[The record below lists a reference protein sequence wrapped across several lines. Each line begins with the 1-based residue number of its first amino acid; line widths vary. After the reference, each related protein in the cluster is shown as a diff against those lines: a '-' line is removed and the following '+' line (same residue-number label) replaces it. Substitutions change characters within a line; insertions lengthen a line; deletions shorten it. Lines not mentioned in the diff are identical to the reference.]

1 MTTHLTTGPE
11 VPVPGARTPGTPAQG
26 GFAPGAVPGH
36 AAFTGAL
43 TPSAGPFAASSAGP
57 APGATTTTVPAVS
70 TATTPAP
77 VPASPFPGGAPDVL
91 RAVRAVREPAH
102 LVATPDGGVGAVTGD
117 PRGLPVRAS
126 LPPLYP
132 EWLGDR
138 AFARAHGTRFPYI
151 AGEMANGIATTA
163 MVTAVARAG
172 MLGFY
177 GAAGMPL
184 DTVERAVDTLA
195 AALPDHPNWG
205 VNLIHAPQHPAWEDG
220 LAELLV
226 RRRVPAVSV
235 SAFMDLTPAVVLLA
249 ASGLR
254 TAPDGRIVRPR
265 RLLAKVSR
273 PEVAEKFLGPPPP
286 RLLAELAAA
295 GRITPAE
302 AELAARLPVVGDLT
316 VEADSGGHTDGRP
329 LPALLPAV
337 TELRDR
343 LAARH
348 PHLPPVRIG
357 AAGGLGTPQA
367 VAAAFATGAAYVLTG
382 SVNQTCVE
390 AGLSEDA
397 KRLLDRAGVADVTLA
412 PASDMFELGASV
424 QVLARG
430 TLFGPRARQL
440 HDAYHAHASLEA
452 IPPPLR
458 ERLERGVLG
467 AGFDEVWEETRA
479 YWRRRDPAVLD
490 RAEQDPKHRM
500 ALVFRWYLGR
510 SSRWAIDGTTA
521 RRTDYQ
527 IWCGPAVGA
536 FNDWTRDSFLADPA
550 RRTVVQVARNLLEGA
565 AVLTRAHQFRTHGVP
580 VPPQAFRFTPRPLG

>member
-1 MTTHLTTGPE
+1 MTAHPAFVGPR
-11 VPVPGARTPGTPAQG
+11 PY
-26 GFAPGAVPGH
+26 
-36 AAFTGAL
+36 
-43 TPSAGPFAASSAGP
+43 
-57 APGATTTTVPAVS
+57 
-70 TATTPAP
+70 
-77 VPASPFPGGAPDVL
+77 PASACPFPGGAPDVL

-102 LVATPDGGVGAVTGD
+102 LVITPDGGIGAVTGD
-117 PRGLPVRAS
+117 PRGLPVRAT
-126 LPPLYP
+126 LPPLHP

-138 AFARAHGTRFPYI
+138 GFCQAHGTRFPYI
-151 AGEMANGIATTA
+151 AGEMANGIATTGL
-163 MVTAVARAG
+163 VTAMARAG

-184 DTVERAVDTLA
+184 EAVEQAVDTLA
-195 AALPDHPNWG
+195 AALPGLSNWG

-220 LAELLV
+220 LAELLIHH
-226 RRRVPAVSV
+226 RVPAVSV

-254 TAPDGRIVRPR
+254 TAPDGRIIRPR

-273 PEVAEKFLGPPPP
+273 AEVAERFLTPPPP
-286 RLLAELAAA
+286 RLLAALAAA
-295 GRITPAE
+295 GRITHAE
-302 AELAARLPVVGDLT
+302 AELAARLPVAGDLT
-316 VEADSGGHTDGRP
+316 VEADSGGHTDSRP
-329 LPALLPAV
+329 LPALLSAV
-337 TELRDR
+337 SELRDR

-348 PHLPPVRIG
+348 PHLPAVRIG

-367 VAAAFATGAAYVLTG
+367 VAAAFAAGVAYVLTG

-397 KRLLDRAGVADVTLA
+397 KRLVDQAGVADVIMA

-440 HDAYHAHASLEA
+440 HDAYRAYDSLEA
-452 IPPPLR
+452 IPAPVR

-467 AGFDEVWEETRA
+467 ASFDKVWEETRA

-490 RAEQDPKHRM
+490 RAEQDPRHRM

-536 FNDWTRDSFLADPA
+536 FNDWARDSFLADPA

-565 AVLTRAHQFRTHGVP
+565 AVLTRAHQLRTYGVP
-580 VPPQAFRFTPRPLG
+580 VPVEAFRFTPRPLG